1 MKGNTGDRTMHT
13 VKINMTLT
21 LLILARILE
30 KKKKKNKYIKKF
42 QLFVTFFNLGG
53 FLHVDTYLIRTT
65 VDFNCIMKM

>member
-1 MKGNTGDRTMHT
+1 MNMKT

-30 KKKKKNKYIKKF
+30 KKKKNKYIKKF

>member
-1 MKGNTGDRTMHT
+1 MKGNTGDRNMKT

-30 KKKKKNKYIKKF
+30 KKF